1 MATNKHAMIRYQAL
15 DRCFSNWA
23 RNFYIEDLIEAC
35 NKALFDYTGDEK
47 SSIQRRQIFND
58 ISFMESAAGWE
69 IPLERIVDGKRKYYR
84 YSDKNFTINNQPLSK
99 AELDQLKEATYTLAR
114 FKGVPSFEWVEEII
128 SKLEDKFQL
137 VGNSASVIDFEQN
150 IYLKGLEYLS
160 PLFNSIVNKQCLR
173 VTYRNFK
180 GEDFVWDIHPYYI
193 KQYNTRWFLLALN
206 EKYQSITNIPLD
218 RIEDC
223 VPIGLKYKPTDI
235 DFNEYFD
242 DVIGVTIPRDNS
254 VEKIKLKFSSHRFS
268 YITSKPLH
276 GSMKFIDKDNCIVSI
291 DVIPN
296 NELISLILSFGSD
309 VEVLEPIS
317 LREEIVKVVMESYK
331 KYFTVQN
338 GCITDVDL
346 CIVK

>member
-1 MATNKHAMIRYQAL
+1 MIRYQAL

-23 RNFYIEDLIEAC
+23 RNFYIQDLIEAC
-35 NKALFDYTGDEK
+35 NKALYDYTGDEK

-58 ISFMESAAGWE
+58 ISFMESAAGWD
-69 IPLERIVDGKRKYYR
+69 IPLDRLKDGKRVYYR

-180 GEDFVWDIHPYYI
+180 GEEFVWDIHPYYI

-206 EKYQSITNIPLD
+206 EEYQSITNIPLD

-223 VPIGLKYKPTDI
+223 TPIGLKYKPTDI

-242 DVIGVTIPRDNS
+242 DVIGVTIPRDAS
-254 VEKIKLKFSSHRFS
+254 VEKIKLKFSPHRFS

-276 GSMKFIDKDNCIVSI
+276 GSQKIVDEENGIIELSL
-291 DVIPN
+291 IPN
-296 NELISLILSFGSD
+296 NEFYALLLSFGSD
-309 VEVLEPIS
+309 VEILEPQS
-317 LREEIVKVVMESYK
+317 VREEYMSQVKKTYEI
-331 KYFTVQN
+331 YFSCANTLH
-338 GCITDVDL
+338 T
-346 CIVK
+346 

>member
-1 MATNKHAMIRYQAL
+1 MIRYQAL

-35 NKALFDYTGDEK
+35 NTALYDYTGDEK

-58 ISFMESAAGWE
+58 INFMESAAGWE

-193 KQYNTRWFLLALN
+193 KQFNTRWFLLALN

-223 VPIGLKYKPTDI
+223 VPIGLKYKPADI

-242 DVIGVTIPRDNS
+242 DVIGVTIPRDAS

-276 GSMKFIDKDNCIVSI
+276 GSQKIIDEENGIVVLSL
-291 DVIPN
+291 IPN
-296 NELISLILSFGSD
+296 NEFYALLLSFGSD
-309 VEVLEPIS
+309 VEVLEPQS
-317 LREEIVKVVMESYK
+317 VREEYVSQVKKTYEI
-331 KYFTVQN
+331 YFSCANTLH
-338 GCITDVDL
+338 T
-346 CIVK
+346 

>member
-1 MATNKHAMIRYQAL
+1 MIRYQAL

-35 NKALFDYTGDEK
+35 NKALYDYTGDEK

-58 ISFMESAAGWE
+58 ISFMESAAGWD
-69 IPLERIVDGKRKYYR
+69 IPLDRLKDGKRVYYR

-223 VPIGLKYKPTDI
+223 TPIGLKYKPTDI

-242 DVIGVTIPRDNS
+242 DVIGVTIPRDAS
-254 VEKIKLKFSSHRFS
+254 VEKIKLKFSPHRFS

-276 GSMKFIDKDNCIVSI
+276 GSQKIIDKENGIVMLSL
-291 DVIPN
+291 IPN
-296 NELISLILSFGSD
+296 NEFYALLLSFGSD
-309 VEVLEPIS
+309 VEILEPQS
-317 LREEIVKVVMESYK
+317 VREEYISQVKKTYEI
-331 KYFTVQN
+331 YFSCADTLH
-338 GCITDVDL
+338 T
-346 CIVK
+346 

>member
-1 MATNKHAMIRYQAL
+1 MIRYQAL

-35 NKALFDYTGDEK
+35 NKALYDYTGDEK

-58 ISFMESAAGWE
+58 ISFMESAAGWD
-69 IPLERIVDGKRKYYR
+69 IPLDRIKDGKRVYYR

-99 AELDQLKEATYTLAR
+99 AELDQLKEATYTLTR

-223 VPIGLKYKPTDI
+223 TPIGLKYKPTDI

-242 DVIGVTIPRDNS
+242 DVIGVTIPRDAS
-254 VEKIKLKFSSHRFS
+254 VEKIILKFSSHRFS

-276 GSMKFIDKDNCIVSI
+276 ATQTILDKEKCIIELSL
-291 DVIPN
+291 IPN
-296 NELISLILSFGSD
+296 NEFYALLLSFGSD
-309 VEVLEPIS
+309 VEILEPQSI
-317 LREEIVKVVMESYK
+317 REEYMSQVKRTYEI
-331 KYFTVQN
+331 YFSCADTLH
-338 GCITDVDL
+338 T
-346 CIVK
+346 

>member
-1 MATNKHAMIRYQAL
+1 MIRYQAL

-35 NKALFDYTGDEK
+35 NKALYDYTGDEK

-58 ISFMESAAGWE
+58 ISFMESAAGWD
-69 IPLERIVDGKRKYYR
+69 IPLDRIKDGKRVYYR

-193 KQYNTRWFLLALN
+193 KQYNTRWFLFALN

-223 VPIGLKYKPTDI
+223 TPIGLKYKPTDI

-242 DVIGVTIPRDNS
+242 DVIGVTIPRDAS
-254 VEKIKLKFSSHRFS
+254 VEKIKLKFSPHRFS

-276 GSMKFIDKDNCIVSI
+276 GSQKIIDEENGIIELSL
-291 DVIPN
+291 IPN
-296 NELISLILSFGSD
+296 NEFYALLLSFGSD
-309 VEVLEPIS
+309 VEIIEPQS
-317 LREEIVKVVMESYK
+317 VRDGYMSQVKKTYEI
-331 KYFTVQN
+331 YFSCANTLH
-338 GCITDVDL
+338 T
-346 CIVK
+346 

>member
-1 MATNKHAMIRYQAL
+1 MIRYQAL

-35 NKALFDYTGDEK
+35 NKALYDYTGDVNA
-47 SSIQRRQIFND
+47 SIQRRQIFND

-69 IPLERIVDGKRKYYR
+69 IPLEHIADGKRVYYR

-137 VGNSASVIDFEQN
+137 AENSASVIDFEQN

-160 PLFNSIVNKQCLR
+160 PLFNSIVNQQCLR

-180 GEDFVWDIHPYYI
+180 GEEFVWDIHPYYI

-206 EKYQSITNIPLD
+206 EKYQTITNIPLD

-223 VPIGLKYKPTDI
+223 TPIGLKYNPTDI

-242 DVIGVTIPRDNS
+242 DVIGVTIPRDAS
-254 VEKIKLKFSSHRFS
+254 VEKIKLKFSPHRFS

-276 GSMKFIDKDNCIVSI
+276 GSQKIIDEGNGIIELSL
-291 DVIPN
+291 IPN
-296 NELISLILSFGSD
+296 NEFYALLLSFGSD
-309 VEVLEPIS
+309 VEILEPQS
-317 LREEIVKVVMESYK
+317 VREEYISQVKKTYEI
-331 KYFTVQN
+331 YFSCANTLH
-338 GCITDVDL
+338 T
-346 CIVK
+346 

>member
-1 MATNKHAMIRYQAL
+1 MIRYQAL

-35 NKALFDYTGDEK
+35 NKALYDYTGDEK
-47 SSIQRRQIFND
+47 TSIQRRQIFND

-218 RIEDC
+218 RIENC
-223 VPIGLKYKPTDI
+223 TPISLKYQSTDI
-235 DFNEYFD
+235 DFTEYFD
-242 DVIGVTIPRDNS
+242 DIVGVTFPKER
-254 VEKIKLKFSSHRFS
+254 KLEQVHLRFS
-268 YITSKPLH
+268 ENRFPYVVSKPLH
-276 GSMKFIDKDNCIVSI
+276 HSQKIVCRAECTISI
-291 DVIPN
+291 EVVPN
-296 NELISLILSFGSD
+296 KELEQLLLSFGHQ
-309 VEVLEPIS
+309 VEVLSPQS
-317 LREEIVKVVMESYK
+317 LREVMKENISK
-331 KYFTVQN
+331 LSKMYFAVQN
-338 GCITDVDL
+338 DCTEG
-346 CIVK
+346 

>member
-1 MATNKHAMIRYQAL
+1 MIRYQVL

-35 NKALFDYTGDEK
+35 NKALYDYTGDEK
-47 SSIQRRQIFND
+47 SAIQRRQIFND
-58 ISFMESAAGWE
+58 ISFMESAAGWD
-69 IPLERIVDGKRKYYR
+69 IPLDRLKDGKRVYYR

-180 GEDFVWDIHPYYI
+180 GEEFVWDIHPYYI

-206 EKYQSITNIPLD
+206 EEYQSITNIPLD

-223 VPIGLKYKPTDI
+223 TPIGLKYKPTDI

-242 DVIGVTIPRDNS
+242 DVIGVTIPRDAS
-254 VEKIKLKFSSHRFS
+254 VERIKLKFSPHRFS

-276 GSMKFIDKDNCIVSI
+276 GSQKIIDEENGNIELSL
-291 DVIPN
+291 IPN
-296 NELISLILSFGSD
+296 NEFYALLLSFGSD
-309 VEVLEPIS
+309 VEILEPQS
-317 LREEIVKVVMESYK
+317 VREEYMSQVKKTYEI
-331 KYFTVQN
+331 YFSCANTLH
-338 GCITDVDL
+338 T
-346 CIVK
+346 

>member
-1 MATNKHAMIRYQAL
+1 MIRYQAL

-35 NKALFDYTGDEK
+35 NKALYDYTGDEK

-58 ISFMESAAGWE
+58 ISFMESAAGWD
-69 IPLERIVDGKRKYYR
+69 IPLDRLKDGKRVYYR

-137 VGNSASVIDFEQN
+137 AGNSASVIDFEQN

-160 PLFNSIVNKQCLR
+160 PLFNSIVNQQCLR

-180 GEDFVWDIHPYYI
+180 GEEFVWDIHPYYI
-193 KQYNTRWFLLALN
+193 KQYNTRWFLLAFN
-206 EKYQSITNIPLD
+206 EEYQSITNIPLD

-223 VPIGLKYKPTDI
+223 TPIGLKYKPTDI

-242 DVIGVTIPRDNS
+242 DVIGVTIPRDAS
-254 VEKIKLKFSSHRFS
+254 VEKIKLKFSPHRFS

-276 GSMKFIDKDNCIVSI
+276 GSQKIIDEENGIVMLSL
-291 DVIPN
+291 IPN
-296 NELISLILSFGSD
+296 NEFYALLLSFGSD
-309 VEVLEPIS
+309 VEIIEPQSI
-317 LREEIVKVVMESYK
+317 REEYISQVKKTYEI
-331 KYFTVQN
+331 YFSCADTLH
-338 GCITDVDL
+338 T
-346 CIVK
+346 

>member
-1 MATNKHAMIRYQAL
+1 MIRYQVL

-35 NKALFDYTGDEK
+35 NKALYDYTGDEK

-223 VPIGLKYKPTDI
+223 TPIGLKYKPTDI

-242 DVIGVTIPRDNS
+242 DVIGVTIPRDAS
-254 VEKIKLKFSSHRFS
+254 VEKIKLKFSPHRFS

-276 GSMKFIDKDNCIVSI
+276 ESMKSIDKDNCIISI
-291 DVIPN
+291 NVIPN

-317 LREEIVKVVMESYK
+317 LREEIAKIVKENYK
-331 KYFTVQN
+331 KYFAVQK
-338 GCITDVDL
+338 GCIAEVDF
-346 CIVK
+346 CTVN

>member
-1 MATNKHAMIRYQAL
+1 MIRYQAL

-35 NKALFDYTGDEK
+35 NKALYAYTGDDECTVK
-47 SSIQRRQIFND
+47 RRQLFSD
-58 ISFMESAAGWE
+58 ISFMESAAGWD
-69 IPLERIVDGKRKYYR
+69 ISLDRLKDGKRVYYR

-128 SKLEDKFQL
+128 SKLKDKFQL

-193 KQYNTRWFLLALN
+193 KQYNTRWFLFALN

-223 VPIGLKYKPTDI
+223 VPIGLRYKPTDI
-235 DFNEYFD
+235 DFNGYFD
-242 DVIGVTIPRDNS
+242 DVIGVTIPRDAS
-254 VEKIKLKFSSHRFS
+254 VEKIKLQFSPHRFS

-276 GSMKFIDKDNCIVSI
+276 GSQKIIDEGNGIIELSL
-291 DVIPN
+291 IPN
-296 NELISLILSFGSD
+296 NEFYALLLSFGSD
-309 VEVLEPIS
+309 VEIIEPQS
-317 LREEIVKVVMESYK
+317 VRDGYMSQVKKTYEI
-331 KYFTVQN
+331 YFSCANTLH
-338 GCITDVDL
+338 T
-346 CIVK
+346 

>member
-1 MATNKHAMIRYQAL
+1 MIRYQAL

-35 NKALFDYTGDEK
+35 NKALYDYTGDEK

-69 IPLERIVDGKRKYYR
+69 IPLERIVDGKKKYYR

-173 VTYRNFK
+173 VTYRYFK
-180 GEDFVWDIHPYYI
+180 CEEFVWDILPYYI
-193 KQYNTRWFLLALN
+193 KQYNTRWFLFALN

-223 VPIGLKYKPTDI
+223 TPIGLKYKPTDI

-242 DVIGVTIPRDNS
+242 DVIGVTIPRDAS
-254 VEKIKLKFSSHRFS
+254 VEKIKLQFSPHRFS

-276 GSMKFIDKDNCIVSI
+276 GSQKIIDEENGIVMLSL
-291 DVIPN
+291 IPN
-296 NELISLILSFGSD
+296 NEFYALLLSFGSD
-309 VEVLEPIS
+309 VEIVEPQSI
-317 LREEIVKVVMESYK
+317 REEYISQVKKTYEI
-331 KYFTVQN
+331 YFSCANTLH
-338 GCITDVDL
+338 T
-346 CIVK
+346 

>member
-1 MATNKHAMIRYQAL
+1 MIRYQAL

-35 NKALFDYTGDEK
+35 NKALYDYTGDEK

-180 GEDFVWDIHPYYI
+180 DEDFVWDIHPYYI
-193 KQYNTRWFLLALN
+193 KQFNTRWFLLALN

-223 VPIGLKYKPTDI
+223 VPIGLKYKPADI
-235 DFNEYFD
+235 DFNDYFD
-242 DVIGVTIPRDNS
+242 DVIGVTIPRDAS
-254 VEKIKLKFSSHRFS
+254 IEKIKLKFSSHRFS

-276 GSMKFIDKDNCIVSI
+276 GSQKIIDEENGIVALSL
-291 DVIPN
+291 IPN
-296 NELISLILSFGSD
+296 NEFYALLFSFGSD
-309 VEVLEPIS
+309 VEVLEPQS
-317 LREEIVKVVMESYK
+317 VREEYVSQVKKTYEI
-331 KYFTVQN
+331 YFSCADTLH
-338 GCITDVDL
+338 T
-346 CIVK
+346 

>member
-1 MATNKHAMIRYQAL
+1 MIRYQVL

-35 NKALFDYTGDEK
+35 NKALYDYTGDEK

-58 ISFMESAAGWE
+58 ISFMESAAGWD
-69 IPLERIVDGKRKYYR
+69 IPLDRLKDGKRVYYR

-180 GEDFVWDIHPYYI
+180 GEEFVWDIHPYYI

-206 EKYQSITNIPLD
+206 EEYQSITNIPLD

-223 VPIGLKYKPTDI
+223 TPIGLKYKPTDI

-242 DVIGVTIPRDNS
+242 DVIGVTIPRDAS
-254 VEKIKLKFSSHRFS
+254 VERIKLKFSPHRFS

-276 GSMKFIDKDNCIVSI
+276 GSQKIVDEENGIIELSL
-291 DVIPN
+291 IPN
-296 NELISLILSFGSD
+296 NEFYALLLSFGSD
-309 VEVLEPIS
+309 VEILEPQS
-317 LREEIVKVVMESYK
+317 VRDGYMSQVKKTYEI
-331 KYFTVQN
+331 YFSCANTLH
-338 GCITDVDL
+338 T
-346 CIVK
+346 

>member
-1 MATNKHAMIRYQAL
+1 MIRYQAL

-35 NKALFDYTGDEK
+35 NKALYDYTGDEK

-223 VPIGLKYKPTDI
+223 VPIGLKYKPADI

-242 DVIGVTIPRDNS
+242 DVIGVTIPRDAS

-276 GSMKFIDKDNCIVSI
+276 GSQKIIDEENGIVVLSL
-291 DVIPN
+291 IPN
-296 NELISLILSFGSD
+296 NEFYALLLSFGSD
-309 VEVLEPIS
+309 VEILEPQS
-317 LREEIVKVVMESYK
+317 VREEYVSQVKKTYEI
-331 KYFTVQN
+331 YFSCANTLH
-338 GCITDVDL
+338 T
-346 CIVK
+346 

>member
-1 MATNKHAMIRYQAL
+1 MIRYQVL

-35 NKALFDYTGDEK
+35 NKALYDYTGDEK

-58 ISFMESAAGWE
+58 ISFMESAAGWD
-69 IPLERIVDGKRKYYR
+69 IPLDRLKDGKRVYYR

-160 PLFNSIVNKQCLR
+160 PLFNSIVSKQCLR

-242 DVIGVTIPRDNS
+242 DVIGVTIPRDAS
-254 VEKIKLKFSSHRFS
+254 VEKIKLKFSPHRFS

-276 GSMKFIDKDNCIVSI
+276 GSQKIIDEENGIVMLSL
-291 DVIPN
+291 IPN
-296 NELISLILSFGSD
+296 NEFYALLLSFGSD
-309 VEVLEPIS
+309 VEIIEPQS
-317 LREEIVKVVMESYK
+317 VRDGYMSQVKKTYEI
-331 KYFTVQN
+331 YFSCADTLH
-338 GCITDVDL
+338 T
-346 CIVK
+346 